1 MHVPHQGSLGA
12 KNSRLVLWETALE
25 KSQQGRQGG
34 GVVLPWRGPV
44 PLGMGA
50 AWTPPPKP
58 SDPCRCP
65 KPQGCAEVGCSPP
78 AVSSWKRSSGI
89 CLGWERGG
97 SDSWGGQNPPGRSQ
111 SGLCCFPAC
120 HSQECH
126 SPSPL
131 PKKKTTAGAT
141 YIPSAAGQRLF
152 PYGFLGF
159 WHRGWPSAPM
169 LGGTAMG
176 HRHLLYSHGH
186 GAAAPRCGVHGER
199 VRLPAPCWAPRRRPA
214 LCALQPAWE
223 LGCGAKLGEQPTH

>member
-131 PKKKTTAGAT
+131 PKKKKNNSRSHVYSFCSWTEAVSLWLSGILAPGLAIGPHAGRHGDGT
-141 YIPSAAGQRLF
+141 QTSALLPWTQGCCSQMWCPRGAGPAASTL
-152 PYGFLGF
+152 LG
-159 WHRGWPSAPM
+159 S
-169 LGGTAMG
+169 
-176 HRHLLYSHGH
+176 
-186 GAAAPRCGVHGER
+186 
-199 VRLPAPCWAPRRRPA
+199 
-214 LCALQPAWE
+214 
-223 LGCGAKLGEQPTH
+223 